1 MRDVVCNDE
10 GCELEESHIMGVSM
24 GGGANE
30 ASMSGSTGLAANE
43 SSYLIPL
50 SGSSAT
56 EKRRGRKRQRKS
68 QVGGRRSR
76 TVKRSRR
83 VTKKP
88 VQIGGRRRGGKH
100 KGRKQ
105 KGGKKI
111 QIGGKR
117 RRGGVKQKRVCV
129 PKRK

>member
-1 MRDVVCNDE
+1 M
-10 GCELEESHIMGVSM
+10 MGVSVV
-24 GGGANE
+24 GGANE

-50 SGSSAT
+50 SGPSAT

-88 VQIGGRRRGGKH
+88 VQIGGRRRGGKQ
-100 KGRKQ
+100 KGGKQ